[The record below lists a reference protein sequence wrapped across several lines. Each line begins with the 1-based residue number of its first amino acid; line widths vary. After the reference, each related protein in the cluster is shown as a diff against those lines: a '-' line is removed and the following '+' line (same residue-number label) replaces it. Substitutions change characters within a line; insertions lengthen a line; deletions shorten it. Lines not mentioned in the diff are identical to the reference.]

1 MKKNSNQLFL
11 NFVLSCLGFAIPMGL
26 FLSLLFMSVW
36 KGIVLGLIG
45 GLLFG
50 GICVA
55 FIAYIAARKDK
66 IKERY
71 GISEQTL
78 YDGGASYIMDKVSIG
93 GWMYLFE
100 DRLCF
105 LSHAIN
111 VEVGEIVIPCQD
123 IVSVTK
129 GKRWRRIA
137 ILTKDGKCGEFV
149 VNEAAEWVE
158 VLQKHCDKTN
168 YSLKEKEN

>member
-1 MKKNSNQLFL
+1 MKKNSNQLFV
-11 NFVLSCLGFAIPMGL
+11 NFILCFLGFSIPMGL
-26 FLSLLFMSVW
+26 ILCLLFMSVW

-45 GLLFG
+45 GLLFA

-66 IKERY
+66 LKERY
-71 GISEQTL
+71 GIQEQAL

-100 DRLCF
+100 DRICF

-111 VEVGEIVIPCQD
+111 VEVGEIVIPYQD
-123 IVSVTK
+123 VVSVAK
-129 GKRWRRIA
+129 GTRWRRIA
-137 ILTKDGKCGEFV
+137 IRTKDGKCGEFV
-149 VNEAAEWVE
+149 VNEADEWIE
-158 VLQKHCDKTN
+158 VLQNK
-168 YSLKEKEN
+168 LL